1 MWAKRKQCHLEDE
14 WTASLAAAEARLRC
28 LAWHQTSVFL
38 RQGAPHLTLL
48 CGVMV
53 AATTPFPLGSFPEEA
68 EGWRLATGCHRKPP
82 CDLAGL
88 DFHPS

>member
-1 MWAKRKQCHLEDE
+1 MSGLPVRLLQRLGSGAWPGTRPQYSYDE
-14 WTASLAAAEARLRC
+14 E
-28 LAWHQTSVFL
+28 
-38 RQGAPHLTLL
+38 HLTFPIL

-53 AATTPFPLGSFPEEA
+53 APTTPFPSGSFPEEA
-68 EGWRLATGCHRKPP
+68 EGWKLATGCHREPP